1 MSKVSHAATD
11 TGQARRLGI
20 VRFGLGSAQMFVAV
34 FAAVLLVLSGV
45 NRWSLLAATLA
56 SVLTMISV
64 LLFRKH

>member
-1 MSKVSHAATD
+1 MNKVSHSATD
-11 TGQARRLGI
+11 TVQAPRLGI
-20 VRFGLGSAQMFVAV
+20 VRFGLGSAQMCVAV